1 MDKIRVLLADDHGI
15 VRNGIKSL
23 FNDVDEIEIVG
34 ECADGEET
42 IEKIKEL
49 SPDVLITDIE
59 MPKLSGIEVTEIVR
73 KDFPKTNILILSMHD
88 DEEYVVKAIE
98 AGAIGYLSKD
108 IEEEDIVAAVKYV
121 ARGEMYYTNA
131 ISEIMARSLFKKSK
145 KSIDNRNESL
155 TSREI
160 EILKLIVEGL
170 SNKLIAYKLYISL
183 RTVDTHRTN
192 IMRKL
197 QTKNTAELVRLA
209 IVNKLV
215 E

>member
-108 IEEEDIVAAVKYV
+108 IEEEDIVAAV
-121 ARGEMYYTNA
+121 
-131 ISEIMARSLFKKSK
+131 
-145 KSIDNRNESL
+145 
-155 TSREI
+155 
-160 EILKLIVEGL
+160 
-170 SNKLIAYKLYISL
+170 
-183 RTVDTHRTN
+183 
-192 IMRKL
+192 
-197 QTKNTAELVRLA
+197 
-209 IVNKLV
+209 
-215 E
+215 

>member
-1 MDKIRVLLADDHGI
+1 
-15 VRNGIKSL
+15 
-23 FNDVDEIEIVG
+23 
-34 ECADGEET
+34 
-42 IEKIKEL
+42 
-49 SPDVLITDIE
+49 
-59 MPKLSGIEVTEIVR
+59 
-73 KDFPKTNILILSMHD
+73 
-88 DEEYVVKAIE
+88 
-98 AGAIGYLSKD
+98 
-108 IEEEDIVAAVKYV
+108 
-121 ARGEMYYTNA
+121 MYYTNA